1 MDFRAIQVLS
11 QAVSTLIDEITWDK
25 YGPQE
30 LHTPV
35 VTEEKDCHN
44 LDLLL
49 DIMGALTRMMD
60 TRITY
65 VTTEGKVVRE
75 WILSILEIG
84 SRYKREL
91 EILELLEK
99 RVGRQLEGK
108 S

>member
-11 QAVSTLIDEITWDK
+11 QAVSTLMDEIIWDK

-35 VTEEKDCHN
+35 VTTDKDCHN

-49 DIMGALTRMMD
+49 DIMGSLTRMLD

-65 VTTEGKVVRE
+65 VTTEGKVVKE
-75 WILSILEIG
+75 WIESILEIAG
-84 SRYKREL
+84 RYRRE
-91 EILELLEK
+91 LELLELLET
-99 RVGRQLEGK
+99 RVDRK
-108 S
+108 

>member
-1 MDFRAIQVLS
+1 MNFRAIQVMS
-11 QAVSTLIDEITWDK
+11 QAVSTLMDEIAWDT

-49 DIMGALTRMMD
+49 DIMGSLTRMMD

-65 VTTEGKVVRE
+65 VTTEGKIVRE
-75 WILSILEIG
+75 WIQSILDIAG
-84 SRYKREL
+84 RYRREL
-91 EILELLEK
+91 AILESLEK
-99 RVGRQLEGK
+99 RVEQRLEENG
-108 S
+108 

>member
-1 MDFRAIQVLS
+1 MNFRSIQVLS
-11 QAVSTLIDEITWDK
+11 QAVSTLLDEITWDK

-35 VTEEKDCHN
+35 VSDEKDCHN

-49 DIMGALTRMMD
+49 DIMGSLTRMMD

-75 WILSILEIG
+75 WIQSILEIAG
-84 SRYKREL
+84 RYRREL
-91 EILELLEK
+91 QILELLEK
-99 RVGRQLEGK
+99 NCNQQPEEK
-108 S
+108 N

>member
-1 MDFRAIQVLS
+1 MNFRSIQVLS
-11 QAVSTLIDEITWDK
+11 QAVSTLLDEITWDK

-35 VTEEKDCHN
+35 VSDEKDCHN

-49 DIMGALTRMMD
+49 DIMGSLTRMMD

-75 WILSILEIG
+75 WIQSILEIAG
-84 SRYKREL
+84 RYRREL
-91 EILELLEK
+91 QILELLEK
-99 RVGRQLEGK
+99 NCNQQPQEK
-108 S
+108 N

>member
-1 MDFRAIQVLS
+1 MDFRAIQVIS
-11 QAVSTLIDEITWDK
+11 QAVSTLTAEITWDT
-25 YGPQE
+25 YGRQE

-35 VTEEKDCHN
+35 IIDETDCHN

-49 DIMGALTRMMD
+49 DIMGTLTRMLD

-75 WILSILEIG
+75 WIQTILEIG

-91 EILELLEK
+91 DILESFEK
-99 RVGRQLEGK
+99 RAPSLK
-108 S
+108 L